1 MPIRPS
7 PRILQALRSYTT
19 SARAVQQHED
29 RLGAATAVAYW
40 CAVVSAPFAGAYAI
54 SQAAAKDKRSTT
66 WRQLSF
72 RDCLPSSSL
81 DDYAGAYMRLRR

>member
-1 MPIRPS
+1 MPIRS
-7 PRILQALRSYTT
+7 VPRVLQALRSYSTT
-19 SARAVQQHED
+19 ARAVNQD

-54 SQAAAKDKRSTT
+54 SQAAGKDSRSTT

-81 DDYAGAYMRLRR
+81 DDYAGAYLRLRR